1 MPEPILT
8 GREEARLIKEKGQEQ
23 VVVPVVKESKKEVK
37 KDVKKEVKT
46 PKK

>member
-8 GREEARLIKEKGQEQ
+8 GREEARLIKEKGQDQ

-37 KDVKKEVKT
+37 KEVKT